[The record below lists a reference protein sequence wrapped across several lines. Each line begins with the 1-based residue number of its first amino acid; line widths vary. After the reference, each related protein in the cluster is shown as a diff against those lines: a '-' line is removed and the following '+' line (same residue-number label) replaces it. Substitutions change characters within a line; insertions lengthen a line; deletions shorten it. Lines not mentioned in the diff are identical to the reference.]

1 MLNRKMKPV
10 AAAVGSAFVAS
21 LAATSGAYAED
32 QVFAADELD
41 HGYNLLAEAEGKCGE
56 GKCGEGKC
64 GEGDDKDAE
73 GKCGEGKCGEG
84 KCGEGDD
91 KDAEGK
97 CGEGKCGEGK
107 CGEGKCGGAA

>member
-64 GEGDDKDAE
+64 GEG
-73 GKCGEGKCGEG
+73 
-84 KCGEGDD
+84 
-91 KDAEGK
+91 
-97 CGEGKCGEGK
+97 
-107 CGEGKCGGAA
+107 KCGGAA